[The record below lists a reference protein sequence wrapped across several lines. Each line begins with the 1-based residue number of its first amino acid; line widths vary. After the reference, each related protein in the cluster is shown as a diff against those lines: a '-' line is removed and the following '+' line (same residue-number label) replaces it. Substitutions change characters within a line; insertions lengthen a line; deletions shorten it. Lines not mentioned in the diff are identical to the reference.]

1 MANGGW
7 LSAICHLL
15 SAICYLLFAPLAA
28 AFAARYT
35 SEAMKLENLLE
46 KLPPSLPLA
55 DRAMIE
61 RAFAVAAKAHAGQM
75 RASGEPYVDHCL
87 NVALTLAE
95 LRLPPAVIAAALLHD
110 TVEDTA
116 LTLEDI
122 RRDFGDE
129 VTKLVDG
136 VTKLAQLPRVSK
148 DGNAPIDRH
157 TESLRK
163 TFLAM
168 SDDVRVV
175 LIKLADRLHNMRTLN
190 HLRPEKRERIAR
202 ETLEIFA
209 PLANRLGIWQMK
221 WELEDLSFRHT
232 GPEKYRE
239 IAALLEERDA
249 DRERTMRLIIERVRQ
264 TLAEHHIEAEVS
276 GRPKHIYSIYK
287 KMERKQ
293 SNFDQIYDVRAVRVI
308 VKDVPT
314 CYHALGVLHN
324 AWRPYPGQFDD
335 YIAAPKDN
343 FYQSLHTAVVFDD
356 GKTLEVQIRTPE
368 MHENAEY
375 GIAAHWRYKEG
386 AKRDEAFEKRIQ
398 WLRSLMAWRQ
408 DVEDAREFVDAMKQD
423 VFEDRVYAFTPRGDI
438 IDLPAGST
446 PIDFA
451 YHVHTS
457 IGDRCRGAKVNGK
470 LVSLDHHLR
479 TGDQVEILTAKHGG
493 PSRDWLNPDLG
504 LVKSQRAI
512 QKIRQWF
519 RRQDREQLLAQGREL
534 LERELKRLGAEEVS
548 HETLARKFGFGKP
561 EELLYALG
569 AGDIHGRQ
577 IAGKVLEVEQVQ
589 QERLLPTEN
598 PREVVHSEEIAIL
611 GTRGLLTSMGRC
623 CKPAP
628 GDPIVGYITRGRG
641 VTVHRRDCP
650 NVLDSKEPERF
661 IKVAWGQPQQTY
673 PVSVRITAYDR
684 DGLMRDVS
692 TVVAEEHINMTSVN
706 VQTKNSIAT
715 FQVTM
720 EITDV
725 EILSR
730 VLARIEQLP
739 NVIEARRWKAG

>member
-1 MANGGW
+1 VRPT
-7 LSAICHLL
+7 
-15 SAICYLLFAPLAA
+15 PLAA
-28 AFAARYT
+28 ALAARYT
-35 SEAMKLENLLE
+35 SEAMKLETLLE
-46 KLPPSLPLA
+46 ALPPSLPLTE
-55 DRAMIE
+55 RALIE
-61 RAFAVAAKAHAGQM
+61 RAYAVAEKAHAAQT

-87 NVALTLAE
+87 NVALILAE
-95 LRLPPAVIAAALLHD
+95 LRLPTAVIAAGLLHD
-110 TVEDTA
+110 TVEDTGV
-116 LTLEDI
+116 TLEEL

-129 VTKLVDG
+129 VAKLVDG

-148 DGNAPIDRH
+148 DGHAPIDRH

-209 PLANRLGIWQMK
+209 PLANRLGIWQIK
-221 WELEDLSFRHT
+221 SELEDLAFRYT
-232 GPEKYRE
+232 RPEKFRE
-239 IAALLEERDA
+239 ISVQVEERHA
-249 DRERTMRLIIERVRQ
+249 DRERTMESIVVRVRQ
-264 TLAEHHIEAEVS
+264 ALAEHNLEAEVS

-287 KMERKQ
+287 KMERKGVG
-293 SNFDQIYDVRAVRVI
+293 FDDVFDVRAVRVL
-308 VKDVPT
+308 VKDKPA
-314 CYHALGVLHN
+314 CYYALGVIHSL
-324 AWRPYPGQFDD
+324 WKPVPGQFDD
-335 YIAAPKDN
+335 YVATPKDN
-343 FYQSLHTAVVFDD
+343 FYQSLHTAVLYDD
-356 GKTLEVQIRTPE
+356 GKTLECQIRTPE
-368 MHENAEY
+368 MHESAEY

-386 AKRDEAFEKRIQ
+386 ARRDEAFEKRIQ
-398 WLRSLMAWRQ
+398 WLRGLMEWRQ
-408 DVEDAREFVDAMKQD
+408 DVASANEFVDAMKQD

-446 PIDFA
+446 AIDFA

-457 IGDRCRGAKVNGK
+457 VGDRCRGAKVNGK
-470 LVSLDHHLR
+470 LVSLDYHLK
-479 TGDQVEILTAKHGG
+479 TGDQVEILTAKQGG

-519 RRQDREQLLAQGREL
+519 RKQDREQLLAQGREL
-534 LERELKRLGAEEVS
+534 LEKELKRLGTEEFS
-548 HETLARKFGFGKP
+548 HDVLARKFGFNKA

-569 AGDIHGRQ
+569 TGDIHGRQ
-577 IAGKVLEVEQVQ
+577 VAAKVLEVEQVEE
-589 QERLLPTEN
+589 QERALPTVN
-598 PREVVHSEEIAIL
+598 PREEVHSDEISIL
-611 GTRGLLTSMGRC
+611 GTQGLLTNMGRC

-641 VTVHRRDCP
+641 VTIHRRDCP
-650 NVLDSKEPERF
+650 NVLDTKEPDRF
-661 IKVAWGQPQQTY
+661 IKVAWGQPRQTY

-692 TVVAEEHINMTSVN
+692 TVVAEEHINMTSLN
-706 VQTKNSIAT
+706 VQTKNSLAT

-720 EITDV
+720 EIADV
-725 EILSR
+725 ELLSR